1 MSSLADKLNWVVQG
15 MRPDMAFE
23 LIGLSVKFRNG
34 IISDLKRGV
43 KAVRKVK
50 DGEAKVCFPALGS
63 IEHWKLVVFSDVAH
77 ANLDD
82 GISSMGG
89 DHIDDG
95 RQIKPRKLCTL
106 Q

>member
-89 DHIDDG
+89 I
-95 RQIKPRKLCTL
+95 TL
-106 Q
+106 MMAGK